1 MSNSSNYSNNRSRRV
16 FISNSL
22 KAAGALALPVGL
34 MSSSRAISNKPA
46 GEINYTVQEIINII
60 FKEISGAP
68 FNPTVDTI
76 KSGSG
81 DQRVTGI
88 VTTMFP
94 TVNVIK
100 EAAKQNAN
108 FIIAHEPT
116 FYNHADE
123 LNWVTPNEVVKQKQE
138 LLQKNQIAIWRF
150 HDHWH
155 MYKPDGIVHGFLK
168 NTGWLPYYQPGK
180 MLISIPKLSL
190 QELIAHLKTSLG
202 ISHMRVIGDL
212 SQTCEVIGM
221 IPGAAPGQMQVSL
234 IEKQKPDVLIVGE
247 LREWETAEYVR
258 DSRLLGSKTALIIT
272 DHAVSEEPG
281 MEWLVE
287 WLKPKLP
294 GLPITHI
301 ASGDPFIWV

>member
-1 MSNSSNYSNNRSRRV
+1 
-16 FISNSL
+16 
-22 KAAGALALPVGL
+22 